1 MGKYLQVKI
10 QLQKTDVKHRCNWNC
25 LESNFSILKSLSELM
40 QSLRKKNM
48 IDLESF
54 HIILVAWS
62 CLLWS
67 LEDRPEESCL
77 LGLYWSPCMLKAEAL
92 GKFLPVQ
99 HILLSMSQWRVHRK
113 RAGST
118 GIRRWVVLRLL
129 TARKTLWLV
138 PGYWRACLNA
148 IGPPD
153 TMGSPNGKVQDI
165 SAVTKSFPYDY
176 KKNLFTVKLVGHL
189 AEASQRGGLCPV
201 LGSVQE
207 AFGWCCNNGL

>member
-1 MGKYLQVKI
+1 MPFDSEFKLAKPQETYFFFPTENLVVFPMGKYLQVKI

-99 HILLSMSQWRVHRK
+99 HILLSMSQ
-113 RAGST
+113 
-118 GIRRWVVLRLL
+118 
-129 TARKTLWLV
+129 
-138 PGYWRACLNA
+138 
-148 IGPPD
+148 
-153 TMGSPNGKVQDI
+153 
-165 SAVTKSFPYDY
+165 
-176 KKNLFTVKLVGHL
+176 
-189 AEASQRGGLCPV
+189 
-201 LGSVQE
+201 
-207 AFGWCCNNGL
+207 